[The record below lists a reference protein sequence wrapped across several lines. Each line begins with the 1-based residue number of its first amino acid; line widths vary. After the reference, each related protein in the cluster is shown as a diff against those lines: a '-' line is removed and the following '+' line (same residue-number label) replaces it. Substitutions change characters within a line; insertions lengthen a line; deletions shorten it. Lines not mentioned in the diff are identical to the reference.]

1 MKILHTIITLESGGA
16 ERQLSKIVNDDN
28 ENQHMILTLADRP
41 VFYDIDKKV
50 KIININKEV
59 TIASK
64 FFVIFKLLK
73 VIRREKPDIVHTW
86 MNTNFYAPILKRFY
100 KKATY
105 VLSIRHGVNRKY
117 TLLKK
122 IGLKNYFREL
132 DYTIF
137 VSEAALKAYD
147 KLGINFPQKLVIPNG
162 FEKVRNSFD
171 LKENQDL
178 TFIHIGRYN
187 KIKNQQM
194 LIEAFNQFSVD
205 KEDVKLI
212 LVGRGMV
219 HSNFETYID
228 KQNLNKFH
236 FLGEQKNVAD
246 YYKESHVFILT
257 SLNEGFPN
265 VIGEAMSHG
274 LPVITTDAGES
285 YKIVGETGFKI
296 GNSTQDLVQTLNEI
310 YEDRGLI
317 HSKSKQAYE
326 WINSEYNVEK
336 ILSTYLKFYKY
347 GKEGL

>member
-28 ENQHMILTLADRP
+28 ENQHIILTLADRP
-41 VFYDIDKKV
+41 IFYDIDKKV
-50 KIININKEV
+50 KVININQKV

-64 FFVIFKLLK
+64 IFVVFKLLQ
-73 VIRREKPDIVHTW
+73 VIRKEKPDIVHTW
-86 MNTNFYAPILKRFY
+86 MNTNFYAPILKRLY
-100 KKATY
+100 KDATY
-105 VLSIRHGVNRKY
+105 VISIRHGVNRKY

-122 IGLKNYFREL
+122 LGLKNYFRNL

-147 KLGINFPQKLVIPNG
+147 KLGIHFPQKLVIPNG
-162 FEKVRNSFD
+162 FEKVENTFV

-178 TFIHIGRYN
+178 TFIHVGRYN
-187 KIKNQQM
+187 KIKNQHM
-194 LIEAFNQFSVD
+194 LIEAFNQFSEEKD
-205 KEDVKLI
+205 DVKLI
-212 LVGRGMV
+212 LIGRGMTY
-219 HSNFETYID
+219 SNFVTSID
-228 KQNLNKFH
+228 KQNINKFQ
-236 FLGEQKNVAD
+236 FLGEQKNVSD
-246 YYKESHVFILT
+246 YYKKSHVFILT

-285 YKIVGETGFKI
+285 FKIVGDSGFKI
-296 GNSTQDLVQTLNEI
+296 GNSTKDLLQTLNKI
-310 YEDRGLI
+310 YDNKDSLQ
-317 HSKSKQAYE
+317 SMSNQAYQR
-326 WINSEYNVEK
+326 INSEYNLEK